1 MESVKSF
8 YFGYDLEN
16 VEMVMDYV
24 KENYGS
30 KDYEMW
36 IEIGCDVMNGL
47 GVFSEKMLEDEKLLD
62 LIKGCVGEGEMLDY
76 DEMDWED

>member
-1 MESVKSF
+1 MENVKSF

-16 VEMVMDYV
+16 VEVVMNYV

-30 KDYEMW
+30 SDYEMW

-47 GVFSEKMLEDEKLLD
+47 EVFNEKMLEDEKLLS

>member
-1 MESVKSF
+1 MKSLKEF

-16 VEMVMDYV
+16 IERVMDYL

-36 IEIGCDVMNGL
+36 IEMGCDVMNGL
-47 GVFSEKMLEDEKLLD
+47 ELYNEKMLEDEKLLE
-62 LIKGCVGEGEMLDY
+62 LVRGCRGEGEMLDY